1 MRIPLRAP
9 SCKKPRLV
17 VGHSRPYGTRCRGYL
32 ETLGVGA
39 LTALSGLSAHLLVLC
54 ATTGALAYS
63 VHGRDKLVALQAP
76 GSQEEIVYPLHS
88 GSFGF
93 GVEYSSKQVI
103 SRIALPRVVYTDSD
117 SL

>member
-17 VGHSRPYGTRCRGYL
+17 VGHSRPYGTRCRDYL
-32 ETLGVGA
+32 ETLGVGT

-63 VHGRDKLVALQAP
+63 VHGRDNLVALPLAAP
-76 GSQEEIVYPLHS
+76 GSQEEVVYHL
-88 GSFGF
+88 
-93 GVEYSSKQVI
+93 
-103 SRIALPRVVYTDSD
+103 RVVTTFWIFWVWSGV
-117 SL
+117 